1 MRTYWGLPSHA
12 WGSVEFRHRKIG
24 KLPGENPGV
33 IRDEAD
39 ILSLEERVLFVEA
52 MSMKTQ

>member
-24 KLPGENPGV
+24 KLPDENPGV

-39 ILSLEERVLFVEA
+39 ILSLEERVLFVE
-52 MSMKTQ
+52 